1 MSTAEMQTLPNPSTM
16 NSAAHSPASRA
27 KLRPTPS
34 ADAHPPRG
42 GSSSTA
48 PPPTPVWMVVLMVC
62 LAAASLGA
70 SLAYMGTAERPPAA
84 AYALDRDWS
93 ATSPLGVDPAR
104 PAAPPMAI
112 PAPVCDTC
120 GRVEAVVAMA
130 RPAGARSASADNV
143 SAEGGK
149 ARVSARRPMF
159 EIQVRMQDGHT
170 RTVHADKP
178 LAVGTPV
185 TLENGV
191 LRPDNA

>member
-1 MSTAEMQTLPNPSTM
+1 MSTAEMQTLPTTSTM
-16 NSAAHSPASRA
+16 NSAALPPASRA
-27 KLRPTPS
+27 TRRAAARPGR
-34 ADAHPPRG
+34 D
-42 GSSSTA
+42 GSSPTT
-48 PPPTPVWMVVLMVC
+48 PPSTPVWMVVLMVC

-93 ATSPLGVDPAR
+93 AVSPLGVDPAR
-104 PAAPPMAI
+104 PAAAPMAI

-120 GRVEAVVAMA
+120 GRVEAVVAVT
-130 RPAGARSASADNV
+130 RPAVSRPAQAQADNAT
-143 SAEGGK
+143 AEGGK
-149 ARVSARRPMF
+149 ARTSARRPMF